1 MTKKIVECIPNFSEG
16 RRLEVVDEIE
26 AAISSISGVQVLDH
40 HIDSDH
46 NRTVITLAG
55 SPSSVS
61 EAAFSA
67 IKVAAKLID
76 METHQGE
83 HPRIGATDVVPFVPL
98 SGATMDECV
107 SIARQL
113 GKRVGDE
120 LDIPVYLYERA
131 ATRPDR
137 VNLEDIRRGE
147 YEALRDAIS
156 VEPDRAPDFGP
167 ARLGSAGAT
176 VIGARPP
183 LIAFNVYLTTDDVDI
198 AKKIARTIRF
208 SSGGLMYVKALGMF
222 VEGRAQV
229 SMNLTDFT
237 QTPIARV
244 IEAIK
249 HEADRYNVTIHHSEI
264 VGLIPLAAL
273 VDTTQWCLQLD
284 QFESD
289 QVLETRIFTAMADE
303 PTFLDRVAAGTP
315 TPGGGSA
322 AARAGAMAAALVTM
336 VARLT
341 VNKKKYED
349 VHDRMVDIIDQANKL
364 RSSLEN
370 AAVLDA
376 QAFDAVLE
384 AFRMP
389 KETKAELAARDE
401 MIEHTTNQAATVPLQ
416 VARQAVEVLELAI
429 EVADKGNLNAIT
441 DAGSAG
447 AMAMAALKASGL
459 NVRINAQNTSDKKSS
474 NKWLNDLNV
483 LEEQA
488 KEIEARLSTVL
499 KERAK
504 LDT

>member
-16 RRLEVVDEIE
+16 RRLEVVEEIE
-26 AAISSISGVQVLDH
+26 SAISSISGVHVLDR

-46 NRTVITLAG
+46 NRSVITLVG

-67 IKVAAKLID
+67 IKVAAKLIN

-98 SGATMDECV
+98 SGVTMDECV

-113 GKRVGDE
+113 AKRVGDE

-131 ATRPDR
+131 AARPDR
-137 VNLEDIRRGE
+137 ANLENIRRGE
-147 YEALRDAIS
+147 FEALREAIG
-156 VEPDRAPDFGP
+156 VDPDRAPDFGP
-167 ARLGSAGAT
+167 PRLGSAGAT

-198 AKKIARTIRF
+198 AKKISRTIRQ
-208 SSGGLMYVKALGMF
+208 SSGGLMHVKALGMF

-244 IEAIK
+244 VEAIR

-273 VDTTQWCLQLD
+273 VGTAEWCLQLD

-289 QVLETRIFTAMADE
+289 QVLETRIFTAIADE
-303 PTFLDRVAAGTP
+303 PTFLDTVAAGTP

-322 AARAGAMAAALVTM
+322 AAYTGAMAAALVSM

-341 VNKKKYED
+341 INKKKYKD
-349 VHDRMVDIIDQANKL
+349 VQDRMVDIADEADKL
-364 RSSLEN
+364 RSSLAN
-370 AAVLDA
+370 AVVLDA
-376 QAFDAVLE
+376 QAFDAVLK
-384 AFRMP
+384 AFSMP
-389 KETKAELAARDE
+389 KDTKAEAAARNA
-401 MIEHTTNQAATVPLQ
+401 MIEHTTNQAAIVPLQ

-429 EVADKGNLNAIT
+429 EVADNGNLNAIT

-459 NVRINAQNTSDKKSS
+459 NVRINAQNTSDKKTST
-474 NKWLNDLNV
+474 KWLNNLYK

-488 KEIEARLSTVL
+488 KELETRLSTVL
-499 KERAK
+499 MERAK
-504 LDT
+504 LEM